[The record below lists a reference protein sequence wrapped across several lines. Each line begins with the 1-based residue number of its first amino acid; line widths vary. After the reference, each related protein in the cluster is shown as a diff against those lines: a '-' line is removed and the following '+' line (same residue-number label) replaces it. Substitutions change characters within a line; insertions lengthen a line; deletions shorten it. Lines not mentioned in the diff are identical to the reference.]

1 MLVVCPKCFTQYVI
15 SNEIKVPEGQKFHCS
30 ACGNYFTLKSERQTG
45 FYGDEAALEDEEIPT
60 VSAVMNETDEK
71 NTEVSV
77 PTNTMPETSESE
89 SQIAIKNESNR
100 TENTEPAFSDTDSL
114 ALLANETP
122 QASDRLDTLP
132 EAFKPVETK
141 KKKTSAL
148 GAIFCLFFAG
158 AICYGTVYVL
168 KQYPLMELTEEFIA
182 SKLDKKN
189 ASKTQKE
196 ATSSPAVNTVA
207 QPAAQSTPSAV
218 NEKDKSENSADK
230 PMYIPPA
237 KLDKPII
244 TVEEVSARQA
254 TQHKEQL
261 PPVENESPADS
272 ELNPPQPTPIAPQVM
287 SQQMPQIQKPT
298 QLVAQQAKAQQ
309 QAAMPP
315 AENEI
320 SAETA
325 ENTAVSEAQKAARLL
340 DEQLEQGSA
349 ADRLENEVAALVTER
364 NLTQS
369 AQPDSVIP
377 VAAESHAKPTDIT
390 ASADIT
396 EPMEAESDSASVN
409 TPQAPVV
416 EQKPNDAV
424 PSSESVPASEPVP
437 SSELVPS
444 SEPVPTA
451 PTAPQPTQNNQVP
464 MNAGVVSQPDNI
476 RPSQM
481 PVPAAAPIE
490 NIPLFTV
497 DEPEQARQIS
507 TNEANRIL
515 KIQDIAYEISQ
526 NEAGVM
532 RLMIKGNVAN
542 TELTKVVIPQLKAVV
557 YDQNDTPVA
566 RKRIILSQPEIDG
579 NSVQSFFSSVVPA
592 PEQVS
597 HVEVVF
603 DE

>member
-45 FYGDEAALEDEEIPT
+45 FYGDETALEDEEIPT

-182 SKLDKKN
+182 SKLDKN
-189 ASKTQKE
+189 YISKENKQEKTNS
-196 ATSSPAVNTVA
+196 ATRTDISDQSAA
-207 QPAAQSTPSAV
+207 QPTLSADDV
-218 NEKDKSENSADK
+218 QNKSENSADK

-272 ELNPPQPTPIAPQVM
+272 ELNPPH
-287 SQQMPQIQKPT
+287 
-298 QLVAQQAKAQQ
+298 
-309 QAAMPP
+309 AAD
-315 AENEI
+315 
-320 SAETA
+320 TK
-325 ENTAVSEAQKAARLL
+325 TDAVSGATSQ
-340 DEQLEQGSA
+340 SA
-349 ADRLENEVAALVTER
+349 ATGCYAA
-364 NLTQS
+364 
-369 AQPDSVIP
+369 
-377 VAAESHAKPTDIT
+377 
-390 ASADIT
+390 
-396 EPMEAESDSASVN
+396 
-409 TPQAPVV
+409 
-416 EQKPNDAV
+416 
-424 PSSESVPASEPVP
+424 
-437 SSELVPS
+437 
-444 SEPVPTA
+444 
-451 PTAPQPTQNNQVP
+451 
-464 MNAGVVSQPDNI
+464 G
-476 RPSQM
+476 
-481 PVPAAAPIE
+481 
-490 NIPLFTV
+490 
-497 DEPEQARQIS
+497 
-507 TNEANRIL
+507 
-515 KIQDIAYEISQ
+515 
-526 NEAGVM
+526 
-532 RLMIKGNVAN
+532 
-542 TELTKVVIPQLKAVV
+542 
-557 YDQNDTPVA
+557 
-566 RKRIILSQPEIDG
+566 RK
-579 NSVQSFFSSVVPA
+579 
-592 PEQVS
+592 
-597 HVEVVF
+597 
-603 DE
+603 